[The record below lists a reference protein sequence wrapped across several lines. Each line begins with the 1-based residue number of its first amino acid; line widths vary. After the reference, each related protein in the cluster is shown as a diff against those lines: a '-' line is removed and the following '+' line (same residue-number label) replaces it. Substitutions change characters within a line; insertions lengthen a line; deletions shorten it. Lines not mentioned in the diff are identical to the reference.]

1 MKKFTLGSKYGK
13 GAFDAY
19 EYILFSIYVFYEYI
33 LVNVFTLLFFNFE
46 LIVISAVNTFG
57 QTEQLPL
64 SDFPQSLPKF

>member
-1 MKKFTLGSKYGK
+1 MGRVHSTPMNTYSLVFTY
-13 GAFDAY
+13 FT
-19 EYILFSIYVFYEYI
+19 SIY
-33 LVNVFTLLFFNFE
+33 LLMYLHCYFFNFE